1 MESFEPKQEIVADD
15 HHKIEL
21 RNKAQMELILEFAQ
35 ETGKTLDEA
44 ARIWIQENG
53 DAFRKICD
61 DSDCLER
68 LENDHEA
75 MIKELREMLPTK

>member
-1 MESFEPKQEIVADD
+1 MESFEQKSEMIADD

-21 RNKAQMELILEFAQ
+21 RNKAQMELIVEFAQ
-35 ETGKTLDEA
+35 KTGKTLDEA
-44 ARIWIQENG
+44 AGIWIQENG

-68 LENDHEA
+68 LENDHDA
-75 MIKELREMLPTK
+75 MIRELKEMLPVK